1 MTFYFYLSNYF
12 KILNLFILISL
23 AMNGGFTMKV
33 VEWDRKENINKI
45 LIDILEIDPKFS
57 FDKEKEDIYFLYN
70 EEDLYGYAVLSL
82 NDIAE
87 LKKIFI
93 LPKLRNNGY
102 GTFFLKH
109 IINWLT
115 NKNFG

>member
-1 MTFYFYLSNYF
+1 
-12 KILNLFILISL
+12 
-23 AMNGGFTMKV
+23 MKV

-102 GTFFLKH
+102 GTFF
-109 IINWLT
+109 
-115 NKNFG
+115 

>member
-1 MTFYFYLSNYF
+1 
-12 KILNLFILISL
+12 
-23 AMNGGFTMKV
+23 MKV
-33 VEWDRKENINKI
+33 VEWDRKENISKI

-57 FDKEKEDIYFLYN
+57 FDRENEEIFFLYN
-70 EEDLYGYAVLSL
+70 NGVLCGYAVIVL

-102 GTFFLKH
+102 GTFLLKY
-109 IINWLT
+109 IIN
-115 NKNFG
+115 